1 MSKASEPKRQAES
14 AEDAELERLRAAI
27 DAIDH
32 RILAALND
40 RADRVREV
48 GALKRRHGWPVYRA
62 GRERDLIR
70 TLEEN
75 NSGPFPN
82 AGLAPVYTEIISAT
96 RSLEAR
102 LRVAYLGPAG
112 TFGHQAARTHFGAC
126 IDFVPASSHAEVFRA
141 VARGDADHGVVP
153 VENTTQG
160 IVTETFDALAETPV
174 GIGAETL
181 LPVTQNLLSQS
192 GRLDEVACVVS
203 HPQALGQCRH
213 WLDEHLRG
221 ISQRGCASTALAA
234 QSAAEDASLAAIG
247 SSVAGEIYGLK
258 TIAAGIQDAV
268 GNVTRF
274 LVIGGAPPPPSGD
287 DLTLVIYT
295 ARAESGSLH
304 QLLEPFAKAG
314 VNLSAIQSR
323 PIPGRPWE
331 YLFYLDVDG
340 HPDDP
345 KVAEVLAETRA
356 IAASCRV
363 VGAFPRAPRGVPTG
377 RTWVRTATPK

>member
-1 MSKASEPKRQAES
+1 MSEASDPKQRAASAES
-14 AEDAELERLRAAI
+14 AELESLRDAI
-27 DAIDH
+27 DAIDR
-32 RILAALND
+32 RILAALNE
-40 RADRVREV
+40 RAQCVREV
-48 GALKRRHGWPVYRA
+48 GAIKRRHGSPVYRP

-70 TLEEN
+70 RLEGTN
-75 NSGPFPN
+75 AGPFPT
-82 AGLAPVYTEIISAT
+82 GGVAPVFTEIISAT
-96 RSLEAR
+96 RSLEER
-102 LRVAYLGPAG
+102 LRVAFLGPAG

-126 IDFVPASSHAEVFRA
+126 VDFVPASSHTQVFRA
-141 VARGDADHGVVP
+141 VERGEVDYGVVP

-160 IVTETFDALAETPV
+160 IVTETFDALAETQV
-174 GIGAETL
+174 AIGAETL
-181 LPVTQNLLSQS
+181 LPVTQHLLSRS
-192 GRLDEVACVVS
+192 GRLEDVGSVIS
-203 HPQALGQCRH
+203 HPQALGQCRR

-221 ISQRGCASTALAA
+221 VPQQGCSSTALAA
-234 QSAAEDASLAAIG
+234 QSAAEDPSLAAIG
-247 SSVAGEIYGLK
+247 SEVAAEIYGLQ
-258 TIAAGIQDAV
+258 TIASGVQDEV

-274 LVIGGAPPPPSGD
+274 LVIGGDSPPPSGD

-345 KVAEVLAETRA
+345 KVAGVLAETRE

-363 VGAFPRAPRGVPTG
+363 LGAFPRAARGPGVG
-377 RTWVRTATPK
+377 ATAAD